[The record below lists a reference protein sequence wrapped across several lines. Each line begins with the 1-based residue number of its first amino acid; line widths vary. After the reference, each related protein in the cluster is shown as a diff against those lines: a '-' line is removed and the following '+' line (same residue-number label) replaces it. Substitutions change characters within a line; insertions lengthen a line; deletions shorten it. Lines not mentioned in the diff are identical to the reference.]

1 MKNLNKIVM
10 FHLVLLAVLA
20 LAGGYAYAK
29 YWNVAVVNGVGISR
43 IDFIKTM
50 ERAGGKQTLDQMVQ
64 ETLILSEGAKNNVK
78 MDQKAIDAE
87 VAKVEERLKAQGTT
101 LEAALTQSGMTKAD
115 LKKQILMQKI
125 ESTLATVK
133 TEITQAQI
141 DDFIKTYKTQL
152 PAKATKTE
160 METIAKDE
168 LTSQASKSAAAD
180 WVANLTKNAK
190 VIYK

>member
-29 YWNVAVVNGVGISR
+29 YWNVAVVNGTGISR

-115 LKKQILMQKI
+115 LEKQILMQKI

-141 DDFIKTYKTQL
+141 DEFIKTYKTQL
-152 PAKATKTE
+152 PAKATKVE

-168 LTSQASKSAAAD
+168 LTTQASKSAAAD
-180 WVANLTKNAK
+180 WVANLTKTAK
-190 VIYK
+190 VEYK